1 MIPWRLSFSGIRDYR
16 PEQLDLSGESKHILI
31 TGPNGAGKSTVTYC
45 MGAVLYSSKLD
56 VEGLRSRNLLPEKT
70 WSAQITLVFK
80 NEGTMKIDAPK
91 YIQFGVRLV
100 QEPNEPIKKEYS
112 IATGDELDNW
122 ETTQKYTS
130 GDKQHNFTAYK
141 RKLLHTYKIDPD
153 AYYLIWYQQ
162 EVNQFAVMNPEERFR
177 IFSEM
182 HGIDKAQKEWEE
194 SIEKLKDTKET
205 LRLSESRLDIKK
217 LELSVCRGQLQ
228 RYEDNQK
235 RLRSGAQA
243 YIQAL
248 LQLERELKKEH
259 EQLEGVIDDLTTE
272 QEELYHDLIGREE
285 QKTQISLQIEELTSL
300 KERVSEQQVDLEQ
313 IVEKLQEEVLENKKS
328 ILSLEE
334 ELGELTKRKNQ
345 LNRTESEV
353 YSQLGKVQ
361 ENLNDIEVEIEELE
375 LNLINC
381 KAVEEECLRK
391 VVGLEQRI
399 ESDRKRREEYTT
411 LLNHHSSSH
420 HVKQQ
425 IEIKNAELLT
435 LKEEYSTLSKALT
448 QFEEERTLLVHNK
461 NFSERQKE
469 SLSYFKKEGIK
480 AYTLQELVEL
490 DEFAQIKDEQRFQ
503 AIKYSLFFE
512 GKNCNPPNDLYHVP
526 LMRVVPHRS
535 INTLPH
541 LHLKIKD
548 DVPRNVYP
556 QAMKVLWWIEQLFLG
571 EATSIRN
578 DYLYD
583 SIGIRGPQEK
593 ERYLL
598 SKKALESRRQ
608 FLNKEVDRI
617 TKELVKVQELIAT
630 YEKSIPEYI
639 SILSKIQHAEAF
651 FTVEYELVQ
660 RENQLRN
667 ESERLKRL
675 KKEFHELNKRGN
687 NLQLTKSRL
696 NDQEVIL
703 LDEKAFY
710 EELGKMKDKYQ
721 ALQSLNSQLNKL
733 ESQESQALQEFETV
747 SKALHELESKVKK
760 YKRKENAF
768 EDDLIDAKRKKN
780 QLDRQ
785 VGDKEEELEELSKQ
799 IIECIKE
806 VTDMENLVPDLFK
819 EFSQFNEVDKK
830 ASLPALRQQRESGKT
845 TFDVARNEPDID
857 PSAPANFEAV
867 QSEFDRLTDEF
878 NRTSSLVE
886 QDQERMEKLQDNLET
901 TINMRVVEI
910 QTKFQYYM
918 SQFQFEGRVEWT
930 STEKKGRTLFSLFIK
945 VRKEGHRGTMD
956 DVSKKARGGRVG
968 KGVSGGEESLSSLL
982 FALALLQNLSFK
994 PGFIVL
1000 DEFDSALDE
1009 SRKLKVFDLYVQ
1021 ELNRKLIIL
1030 TPKSHEESY
1039 LHRFSKALIVQHD
1052 PSIPASK
1059 IVGIK
1064 RREQ

>member
-16 PEQLDLSGESKHILI
+16 PEQLDLSGKDSHILI

-56 VEGLRSRNLLPEKT
+56 VEGLRSRNLLSEET
-70 WSAQITLVFK
+70 WSAQITFVFR
-80 NEGTMKIDAPK
+80 NDGIMKIDAPA

-112 IATGDELDNW
+112 ISTGDELDKW

-217 LELSVCRGQLQ
+217 LELSVYRGQLQ
-228 RYEDNQK
+228 RYEDNQR
-235 RLRSGAQA
+235 RLLSGAQT

-259 EQLEGVIDDLTTE
+259 EQLERLIDNLTSE
-272 QEELYHDLIGREE
+272 QEELYLELIEKEE
-285 QKTQISLQIEELTSL
+285 QKTLISLQIEELVSQ
-300 KERVSEQQVDLEQ
+300 KEQVSEQQVDLEYR
-313 IVEKLQEEVLENKKS
+313 VENLQEELEEKKKG
-328 ILSLEE
+328 IVILEE

-345 LNRTESEV
+345 LNRTEAEV
-353 YSQLGKVQ
+353 YSQLVEVQ
-361 ENLNDIEVEIEELE
+361 RDLKDIGREIEQND
-375 LNLINC
+375 LNLLNC
-381 KAVEEECLRK
+381 KAAEEECLRK
-391 VVGLEQRI
+391 VVELEQRI
-399 ESDRKRREEYTT
+399 EVDREKREEYTN
-411 LLNHHSSSH
+411 LLNQHSSSH
-420 HVKQQ
+420 HIKQQ
-425 IEIKNAELLT
+425 IESKNSELLK
-435 LKEEYSTLSKALT
+435 LKETYSNLKQAIAKF
-448 QFEEERTLLVHNK
+448 QEERTLLVQNK

-469 SLSYFKKEGIK
+469 SLSYFKREGIK
-480 AYTLQELVEL
+480 AYPLEQLVEL
-490 DEFAQIKDEQRFQ
+490 DESAHINDELRFQ

-512 GKNCNPPNDLYHVP
+512 GKDCYPPNDLYHVP
-526 LMRVVPHRS
+526 LMNVVPHRS
-535 INTLPH
+535 IDALPH
-541 LHLKIKD
+541 LHLKIKED
-548 DVPRNVYP
+548 LPSGIYP
-556 QAMKVLWWIEQLFLG
+556 QAMKVLWWIEQLFLD
-571 EATSIRN
+571 ERTFIQN

-583 SIGIRGPQEK
+583 SFGIRGPQEK
-593 ERYLL
+593 ERFLL
-598 SKKALESRRQ
+598 SKKALELRRQ
-608 FLNKEVDRI
+608 FLDEKLDDLSSQLIEV
-617 TKELVKVQELIAT
+617 EELIAI
-630 YEKSIPEYI
+630 YEKSIPEYNG
-639 SILSKIQHAEAF
+639 ILSKIQHAEAF
-651 FTVEYELVQ
+651 FAVEYELVQ
-660 RENQLRN
+660 RENQLKSER
-667 ESERLKRL
+667 ERLKNR
-675 KKEFHELNKRGN
+675 KEEFYNLNKRGN

-696 NDQEVIL
+696 KDREATL

-721 ALQSLNSQLNKL
+721 SLQSLKEQLEKL
-733 ESQESQALQEFETV
+733 KTQESHASQEVEIVSDELQN
-747 SKALHELESKVKK
+747 LELRLKNNRRQESS
-760 YKRKENAF
+760 Y
-768 EDDLIDAKRKKN
+768 EDDLVDAKRKKAR
-780 QLDRQ
+780 LDRQ
-785 VGDKEEELEELSKQ
+785 AEDKREDLEELAKQ

-806 VTDMENLVPDLFK
+806 ITDMENLVPDLFK
-819 EFSQFNEVDKK
+819 ELSEFNEDFKK
-830 ASLPALRQQRESGKT
+830 MSLPALRQQRESGKA

-857 PSAPANFEAV
+857 SSAPANFEAV
-867 QSEFDRLTDEF
+867 QSEFNRLTDEF
-878 NRTSSLVE
+878 DRTSLLVE

-910 QTKFQYYM
+910 QTKFHYYM
-918 SQFQFEGRVEWT
+918 SQFQFEGKVEWT

-1009 SRKLKVFDLYVQ
+1009 RRKLKVFDLYVQ

-1039 LHRFSKALIVQHD
+1039 LQRFSKALIVQHD
-1052 PSIPASK
+1052 PSVPASK

-1064 RREQ
+1064 RKGG